1 MFTGI
6 INHIGRFK
14 GFRLGK
20 KELAVETIS
29 LASKLEIGDS
39 LAVNGVCLSVIKK
52 EKNTLFF
59 NLSEETLKKTNLSS
73 LHSGEML
80 NIELPLTLDSLLS
93 GHLVTGHIDST
104 EKVLKISRKKDGK
117 TLTISLPSELSQ
129 YFIYKGS
136 IALNGVSL
144 TISEITAS
152 SFCVDLIP
160 ITIKN
165 SNLGTLKKGDKVN
178 IECDIIGKYMYNFI
192 NKIKK
197 NSQG

>member
-197 NSQG
+197 NNQG

>member
-52 EKNTLFF
+52 EKNTLVF